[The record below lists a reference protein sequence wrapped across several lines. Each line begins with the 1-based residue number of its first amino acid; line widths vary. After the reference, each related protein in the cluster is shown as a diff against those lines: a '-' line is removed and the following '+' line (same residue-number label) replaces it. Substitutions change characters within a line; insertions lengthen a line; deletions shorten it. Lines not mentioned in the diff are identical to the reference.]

1 MTLLP
6 TGAHPVPVD
15 VSLVP
20 ELSGLFAPTTA
31 ERDIGPLEVVGE
43 LPPEL
48 DGTYLRNGP
57 NPRFTPIGSYT
68 YPLDGDGMIHA
79 VRIDDGRVSYSN
91 RFVETPALRAEER
104 AGHALWSGL
113 MTMYRPDATEVG
125 AGLAGTRKDLP
136 DINVV
141 RHAGRTLALA
151 EAAPPFALSPELA
164 TLGRET
170 FGGALPAGITAHP
183 KIDPRTGELLVFC
196 YGIEAPFLTW
206 SVVGPDGTIRRTPT
220 VVDGVERPT
229 MIHDMAITDRFVVL
243 VVAPY
248 YFDIA
253 AAMSGGSL
261 LTWRPEDGT
270 RIALVPRD
278 GSPTRW
284 LATDAF
290 WCWHLANAFDDGPAP
305 GGAGGA
311 GPGPDGAVVVDY
323 VQWDRPG
330 TDDPADEQ
338 HAMLVRA
345 RLDLGRGTVVR
356 TPAHDRRVEFP
367 RIDDRVLGRRHD
379 RVATIATRPDD
390 PQLADTLVVTDLA
403 GGHDAHWRAPELALG
418 EPVHLPRPGDPDPGH
433 GWWATLAVD
442 RREDVSWFLVL
453 PADDPAAG
461 PVARVR
467 IPVRVPLGLHGVW
480 LPSNR

>member
-1 MTLLP
+1 VTLLP

-31 ERDIGPLEVVGE
+31 ERDIGPLEVVGD

-68 YPLDGDGMIHA
+68 YPLDGDGMVHA
-79 VRIDDGRVSYSN
+79 VRIENGRVSYAN

-104 AGHALWSGL
+104 AGHALWSGV
-113 MTMYRPDATEVG
+113 MAMYRPDAAEVG

-136 DINVV
+136 DINIV

-151 EAAPPFALSPELA
+151 ESAPPFALSPELA

-183 KIDPRTGELLVFC
+183 KVDPRTGELLVFC

-206 SVVGPDGTIRRTPT
+206 SVVGPDGAVRRPPT
-220 VVDGVERPT
+220 VVDGAERPS

-243 VVAPY
+243 IVAPY

-253 AAMSGGSL
+253 AAMSGGGL

-290 WCWHLANAFDDGPAP
+290 WCWHLANAFDEGPAP
-305 GGAGGA
+305 
-311 GPGPDGAVVVDY
+311 DDAVVVDY
-323 VQWDRPG
+323 VQWDRPE
-330 TDDPADEQ
+330 TDDATAEQ
-338 HAMLVRA
+338 NAVLVRA
-345 RLDLGRGTVVR
+345 RLDLSRGTVVR

-367 RIDDRVLGRRHD
+367 RIDDRLLGHRHD
-379 RVATIATRPDD
+379 RVATIATQPDD

-403 GGHDAHWRAPELALG
+403 GGHDVHWRAPELALG

-442 RREDVSWFLVL
+442 RRDDVSWFLVL

-467 IPVRVPLGLHGVW
+467 IPVRVPLGLHGAW
-480 LPSNR
+480 LPSTP